1 MKTWIGLM
9 QSEKKF
15 LHDIDDSDSDLFDM
29 GNYRVGYFISR
40 SISKETKKNED
51 CLFYKS
57 KGDVFTFGVADGAGG
72 HPRGRDA
79 SFIAGNEVLESKLS
93 GAIELIESINDKIM
107 DLKAGAKTTIAFG
120 QIKQDQVR
128 FHTVGD
134 SEILFWNAHGSLLY
148 CSIPHS
154 NIGHEIRAGLISQED
169 SLEAP
174 HRNIVN
180 HLLGDEFIR
189 IEATSSI
196 SIKKGQT
203 LVIGSDGL
211 FDNISHESLT
221 ELIGKGQF
229 DEGFK
234 TLNDLCLKQEEGKWL
249 KDDDIAFIVIR
260 KTKNDD

>member
-1 MKTWIGLM
+1 VLFGGILKTWIGLM

-128 FHTVGD
+128 FH
-134 SEILFWNAHGSLLY
+134 
-148 CSIPHS
+148 IPHS